1 MPQRRQNS
9 MVRGPTMSILGCSMA
24 PSVFSISVQ
33 AMPRQP
39 SSPAS
44 ASPTGPAP
52 TIRTGVRSLTRSV
65 STPAS
70 PRRSSLGDI
79 FPLERVVVILLHQ
92 PLPLGEIGHHADG
105 LAHVSLAP
113 EF

>member
-24 PSVFSISVQ
+24 PSVFSISTQ
-33 AMPRQP
+33 GTPRQP

-52 TIRTGVRSLTRSV
+52 TISTGVRSFGGI
-65 STPAS
+65 
-70 PRRSSLGDI
+70 SLAGI
-79 FPLERVVVILLHQ
+79 LAFQRVELVLVHQ
-92 PLPLGEIGHHADG
+92 PLPLREIDHQLGRV
-105 LAHVSLAP
+105 AHVALAL
-113 EF
+113 ERTQCR